1 MFLPCF
7 QATGSQS
14 TTGKDGELGTD
25 GFKART
31 NLLKGRSE
39 SRDKLRVAGDEQGRV
54 GSGVASGGN
63 WEGGVGGGVGQGW
76 LLGRTGVA
84 PLELRASTPAPGDR
98 DQDEKPSS
106 ARAQPCDLWQ
116 AVPPL

>member
-1 MFLPCF
+1 M
-7 QATGSQS
+7 
-14 TTGKDGELGTD
+14 
-25 GFKART
+25 R
-31 NLLKGRSE
+31 
-39 SRDKLRVAGDEQGRV
+39 AGGDQQGRV

-63 WEGGVGGGVGQGW
+63 WGGGVGGGVGQGW

-84 PLELRASTPAPGDR
+84 PLELRASPPAPGGR

-116 AVPPL
+116 VVPPC